1 MPEMR
6 PTGDVQ
12 GTRTTPDLVLCRCR
26 VEASI
31 ERKGNRMMSVQPEV
45 VKIRPPAKQPS
56 AHEPERLASGSPVRE
71 CRKRDVEDWSDILM
85 DLANELATGHF
96 YNRDLAKIDA
106 AMVRLV
112 TVYNRRLDG
121 LRRGPNRH

>member
-1 MPEMR
+1 M
-6 PTGDVQ
+6 
-12 GTRTTPDLVLCRCR
+12 
-26 VEASI
+26 
-31 ERKGNRMMSVQPEV
+31 

>member
-1 MPEMR
+1 M
-6 PTGDVQ
+6 
-12 GTRTTPDLVLCRCR
+12 
-26 VEASI
+26 
-31 ERKGNRMMSVQPEV
+31 
-45 VKIRPPAKQPS
+45 VKIRPPAKQS
-56 AHEPERLASGSPVRE
+56 GAGELERLASGSPVRE
-71 CRKRDVEDWSDILM
+71 RRKRDADDWSDSLM
-85 DLANELATGHF
+85 DLANQLATGHF

>member
-1 MPEMR
+1 M
-6 PTGDVQ
+6 
-12 GTRTTPDLVLCRCR
+12 
-26 VEASI
+26 
-31 ERKGNRMMSVQPEV
+31 
-45 VKIRPPAKQPS
+45 VKIRPPVKQPS
-56 AHEPERLASGSPVRE
+56 AGEIEGPASGTPVKNR
-71 CRKRDVEDWSDILM
+71 RKRDADDRSNILT
-85 DLANELATGHF
+85 DLANQLATGHF

>member
-6 PTGDVQ
+6 RAGYIQ
-12 GTRTTPDLVLCRCR
+12 GAWTTPDLVLCRCR

-31 ERKGNRMMSVQPEV
+31 ERKGNRMMGVQPEV

-56 AHEPERLASGSPVRE
+56 SHEPGRLASGSPVRE
-71 CRKRDVEDWSDILM
+71 RRKRDAEDWSDILM